1 MIAALEN
8 VLFVEAVVLV
18 VVVVAAEGI
27 AAEGTADANAADVA
41 DVIDVV
47 VDGVKEEVEE
57 EGDDVIIVSK
67 RPFFF

>member
-27 AAEGTADANAADVA
+27 AAEPARELALHCSATPSPTVLPSLCA
-41 DVIDVV
+41 
-47 VDGVKEEVEE
+47 
-57 EGDDVIIVSK
+57 
-67 RPFFF
+67 